1 MYLLDI
7 GNCSKFNLEIR
18 ERIED
23 KVVTSSFSPPP
34 LTFIFVSLTNLSNRE
49 VEFANIHSNSIRAR
63 DNYLKLMEA
72 ITVQWRTFIEDALGI
87 IKLERGEN
95 EVERWWRYEISIR
108 RPSVVMWNARERRK
122 ESGNV
127 RKRRDV
133 NKSKACQLH
142 Q

>member
-1 MYLLDI
+1 MYLLGI

-23 KVVTSSFSPPP
+23 KVVTSSFFRPA
-34 LTFIFVSLTNLSNRE
+34 THIYFRKFNLSNRE